1 MRLIAKY
8 GMKLKRLVA
17 FNVLLFSSLIAN
29 AGFADKAKNAI
40 SREFNSFEGIWIML
54 GLIGGGLGL
63 YLIMNQVQKRQAAKE
78 AAQEAANPHQ
88 HQQHSHHRHHRHKH
102 KVVKKSS

>member
-1 MRLIAKY
+1 MKMTCKY
-8 GMKLKRLVA
+8 ILNLKRFIV
-17 FNVLLFSSLIAN
+17 FNVLLFSSLVSQ

-40 SREFNSFEGIWIML
+40 SKEFNSFEGIWIML

-63 YLIMNQVQKRQAAKE
+63 YIIMNQVQKRQAAKE
-78 AAQEAANPHQ
+78 AAQDAARGPVTTH
-88 HQQHSHHRHHRHKH
+88 HHRRHKH

>member
-1 MRLIAKY
+1 MN
-8 GMKLKRLVA
+8 LKRVIV
-17 FNVLLFSSLIAN
+17 FNVLLFSSLVSQ

-40 SREFNSFEGIWIML
+40 SKEFNSFEGIWIML

-63 YLIMNQVQKRQAAKE
+63 YVIMNQVQKRQAAKE
-78 AAQEAANPHQ
+78 AAEDAARGPVAH
-88 HQQHSHHRHHRHKH
+88 HHHRRHKH

>member
-1 MRLIAKY
+1 MDFSGKY
-8 GMKLKRLVA
+8 RVRIKQFVIV
-17 FNVLLFSSLIAN
+17 NILLFSSLVTK

-40 SREFNSFEGIWIML
+40 SKEFNSFEGIWIML

-78 AAQEAANPHQ
+78 AAEDAARGGSGTAH
-88 HQQHSHHRHHRHKH
+88 HHRHRHRH

>member
-1 MRLIAKY
+1 MNFIGKY
-8 GMKLKRLVA
+8 GLRIKQLIV
-17 FNVLLFSSLIAN
+17 FNLLLFSSLISK

-40 SREFNSFEGIWIML
+40 SKEFNSFEGIWIML

-63 YLIMNQVQKRQAAKE
+63 YIIMNQIQKRQAAKE
-78 AAQEAANPHQ
+78 AAQDAARGPSTTTH
-88 HQQHSHHRHHRHKH
+88 HHRHRHRH